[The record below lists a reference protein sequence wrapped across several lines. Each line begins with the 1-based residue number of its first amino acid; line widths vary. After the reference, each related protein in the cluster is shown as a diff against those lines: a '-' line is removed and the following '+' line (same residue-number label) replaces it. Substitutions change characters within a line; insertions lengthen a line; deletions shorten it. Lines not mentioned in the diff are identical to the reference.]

1 MKNLLSSAAL
11 AVGLSIAPVSA
22 ENNNTSP
29 ESKELNP
36 SVLTLKSSVKDQTS
50 LALDILK
57 GQEITAKQIRE
68 YLISL
73 GINPKELPW
82 VQIVENNYTPGQ
94 FQNSIN
100 TQDLGLWE
108 ETPFNVENISSKFEE
123 VLKKINEFQTQ
134 NDSQEVGY
142 IQGDWTQRFAEL
154 SPNEDEVDVLN
165 ALISQLPETVKPLPI
180 ANALTW
186 VIALNKYKD
195 QNISELSEAE
205 KVILISNVYAVV
217 SVLDPQKVEG
227 TVSLVLPA
235 GLDVKG
241 QKLESPKTYP
251 SINVDEQVFQMI
263 ADLWVD
269 LPIEMVNGFQDIYK
283 EYQTILADMKQEA
296 FEKIAKIDSKME
308 GVTDDR
314 KLQRGEKIKQMI
326 LAWVTKV
333 DEWFQSLSTT
343 KKMFTLEY
351 LNAWLKFTDK
361 KNKDNLLDNSID
373 AVHVT
378 INEEWN
384 DLTLNR
390 IWANADYL
398 INKWVPQDQVDEI
411 FHAMLNVR
419 LEESKVALE
428 ESKVALEESKIALEE
443 SKKRWEK
450 LDNILVMQKQILEA
464 RNKFKRNDSYA
475 SL

>member
-1 MKNLLSSAAL
+1 MKNLLASAAL
-11 AVGLSIAPVSA
+11 AVGLSTAPVSA
-22 ENNNTSP
+22 ESNNTSP

-134 NDSQEVGY
+134 NDSQEVGC

-205 KVILISNVYAVV
+205 KVILISNVYSVV

-251 SINVDEQVFQMI
+251 SINVDKQVVQMI

-269 LPIEMVNGFQDIYK
+269 LPIEMVSGFQDIHQ
-283 EYQTILADMKQEA
+283 EYQTILAELKQKADSQDSEKRAQRYMRFHDQYADAFSQMPTTSKIDMLQILSTGNDEGSKLKGQKLLDKASEYISILDSWYTEENGVIVSKYNDFMTKFNSTSEQILSEILYSRLPENVLEIVYADELLAQSEKELAEA
-296 FEKIAKIDSKME
+296 KEFALNAKNQRIQSEKELAYAKIKRIESE
-308 GVTDDR
+308 
-314 KLQRGEKIKQMI
+314 KLLQAL
-326 LAWVTKV
+326 LA
-333 DEWFQSLSTT
+333 L
-343 KKMFTLEY
+343 KK
-351 LNAWLKFTDK
+351 
-361 KNKDNLLDNSID
+361 
-373 AVHVT
+373 
-378 INEEWN
+378 
-384 DLTLNR
+384 
-390 IWANADYL
+390 
-398 INKWVPQDQVDEI
+398 
-411 FHAMLNVR
+411 
-419 LEESKVALE
+419 ESKNVAYN
-428 ESKVALEESKIALEE
+428 S
-443 SKKRWEK
+443 
-450 LDNILVMQKQILEA
+450 N
-464 RNKFKRNDSYA
+464 
-475 SL
+475 

>member
-1 MKNLLSSAAL
+1 MKNLLASAAL
-11 AVGLSIAPVSA
+11 AVGLSTAPVSA
-22 ENNNTSP
+22 ESNNTSP

-134 NDSQEVGY
+134 NDSQEVGC

-165 ALISQLPETVKPLPI
+165 SLISQLPETVKPLPVT
-180 ANALTW
+180 NALIW

-205 KVILISNVYAVV
+205 KVILISNVYSVV

-251 SINVDEQVFQMI
+251 SINVDKQVVQMI

-269 LPIEMVNGFQDIYK
+269 LPIEMVSGFQDIHQ
-283 EYQTILADMKQEA
+283 EYQTILAELKQKADSQDSEKRAQRYMRFHDQYADAFSQMPTTSKIDMLQILSTGNDEGSKLKGQKLLDKASEYISILDSWYTEENGVIVSKYNDFMTKFNSTSEQILSEILYSRLPENVLEIVYADELLAQSEKELAEA
-296 FEKIAKIDSKME
+296 KEFALNAKNQRIQSEKELAYAKIKRIESE
-308 GVTDDR
+308 
-314 KLQRGEKIKQMI
+314 KLLQAL
-326 LAWVTKV
+326 LA
-333 DEWFQSLSTT
+333 L
-343 KKMFTLEY
+343 KK
-351 LNAWLKFTDK
+351 
-361 KNKDNLLDNSID
+361 
-373 AVHVT
+373 
-378 INEEWN
+378 
-384 DLTLNR
+384 
-390 IWANADYL
+390 
-398 INKWVPQDQVDEI
+398 
-411 FHAMLNVR
+411 
-419 LEESKVALE
+419 ESKNVAYN
-428 ESKVALEESKIALEE
+428 S
-443 SKKRWEK
+443 
-450 LDNILVMQKQILEA
+450 N
-464 RNKFKRNDSYA
+464 
-475 SL
+475 